1 MRRITWMLF
10 GGAVGSLLMF
20 GALQYHVLRTSD
32 GFSYVPKRS
41 VTLKD
46 TYLDVRDWSPLDW
59 SHHPDLIISMMQN
72 GRKDILDQHD
82 VNETTFKDVWHKLT
96 K

>member
-1 MRRITWMLF
+1 MRRITSMLF
-10 GGAVGSLLMF
+10 GVVVGGLLMF
-20 GALQYHVLRTSD
+20 GALQYHVLRTAE
-32 GFSYVPKRS
+32 GFSYVPKRN

-46 TYLDVRDWSPLDW
+46 TYLDVREWTPLDW
-59 SHHPDLIISMMQN
+59 SNHPDLIISMMQN
-72 GRKDILDQHD
+72 GRKDILDQNN